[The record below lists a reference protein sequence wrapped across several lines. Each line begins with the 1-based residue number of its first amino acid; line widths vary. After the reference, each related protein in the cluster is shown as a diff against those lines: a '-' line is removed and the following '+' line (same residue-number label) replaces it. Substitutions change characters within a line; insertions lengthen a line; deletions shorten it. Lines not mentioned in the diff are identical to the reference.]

1 MRASPTEVSE
11 EADVYIHKNTEFI
24 PELNKE
30 VPFYYSPCSCFQILF
45 LLFIFL
51 FHSSLLQKQ

>member
-11 EADVYIHKNTEFI
+11 EADVYIHENTEFI

-30 VPFYYSPCSCFQILF
+30 VPFYYRPCSCF
-45 LLFIFL
+45 
-51 FHSSLLQKQ
+51 